1 MQVECLSFN
10 FSLSVG
16 GAVKSLSI
24 IQKDEEQEAVGGQVS
39 DGSPETRHVE
49 TCYRFICSG
58 SWAMTRW
65 SMAAGTRAWW
75 MSGPILS
82 MMSYRTTQ

>member
-1 MQVECLSFN
+1 M
-10 FSLSVG
+10 G

-24 IQKDEEQEAVGGQVS
+24 IQKDEEQEAVGGQVLN
-39 DGSPETRHVE
+39 GFPETQHVE

-58 SWAMTRW
+58 SWAMIRW
-65 SMAAGTRAWW
+65 PMAAGMRAWW